1 MPRPPMKV
9 QEKLGKSWGRR
20 KFSSR
25 SNFPRRSKESKLKKN
40 DHVIDGEIGS
50 HSFICVYARVY
61 VCVYQ
66 LERISVE
73 NSRDREQINRL
84 VILTRS
90 WPARSREARPLFS
103 LSLSFVRSFVRSS
116 LRTFEFYSPLLA
128 GGKFCP
134 GFGGELTRNNASRM
148 LCQAR
153 NQVRRPVMEIP
164 GKFLSRL
171 YRSTYPKINL
181 DKAIGSAFFSSFE
194 SLLDDSY
201 FSFQFYFTFLRNAFY

>member
-1 MPRPPMKV
+1 M
-9 QEKLGKSWGRR
+9 EKSVPIHSSVCTYMCVRVCVSIGENFGRE
-20 KFSSR
+20 FSR
-25 SNFPRRSKESKLKKN
+25 SRTNKSARYFNEVVAGSKSRSSSSTL
-40 DHVIDGEIGS
+40 S
-50 HSFICVYARVY
+50 
-61 VCVYQ
+61 
-66 LERISVE
+66 
-73 NSRDREQINRL
+73 
-84 VILTRS
+84 
-90 WPARSREARPLFS
+90 FS
-103 LSLSFVRSFVRSS
+103 LIRSFVRSS

-194 SLLDDSY
+194 SLLDHSY
-201 FSFQFYFTFLRNAFY
+201 FSFQFCFTFPLNPFY

>member
-1 MPRPPMKV
+1 M
-9 QEKLGKSWGRR
+9 EKSVPIHSSVCTYMCVRVCVSIGENFGRE
-20 KFSSR
+20 FSR
-25 SNFPRRSKESKLKKN
+25 SRTNKSARYFNEAVAGSKSRSSSSTL
-40 DHVIDGEIGS
+40 S
-50 HSFICVYARVY
+50 
-61 VCVYQ
+61 
-66 LERISVE
+66 
-73 NSRDREQINRL
+73 
-84 VILTRS
+84 
-90 WPARSREARPLFS
+90 FS
-103 LSLSFVRSFVRSS
+103 LIRSFVRSS

-194 SLLDDSY
+194 SLLDHSY
-201 FSFQFYFTFLRNAFY
+201 FSFQFCFTFPLNPFY

>member
-1 MPRPPMKV
+1 MGSSKIFLEV
-9 QEKLGKSWGRR
+9 QLSPGFEGIEVEEKR
-20 KFSSR
+20 SR
-25 SNFPRRSKESKLKKN
+25 NRWRNRFP
-40 DHVIDGEIGS
+40 
-50 HSFICVYARVY
+50 FIHLCVRTCVY

-194 SLLDDSY
+194 SLLDHSY
-201 FSFQFYFTFLRNAFY
+201 FSFQFCFTFPLNPFY